1 MQIRYRMKSKKNAFE
16 IALKAENGHVSNAKF
31 RLSLII
37 ALKTQSTKMFEKER
51 VILQTNLIIYGG
63 FTCTRGVATV
73 N

>member
-16 IALKAENGHVSNAKF
+16 IALKAENGHVSNVKF

-51 VILQTNLIIYGG
+51 VILGQTW
-63 FTCTRGVATV
+63 
-73 N
+73 